1 MRIQLFYTSEC
12 PTKDL
17 ALDEL
22 RRALEELGLKADVE
36 EIFIADE
43 IEARS
48 YKIIGTPTIRVN
60 GVDIDPEFR
69 DTGEYTASCTRVY
82 RWAGSIYQ
90 YPPKEMIKEGLR
102 RILKGGC

>member
-1 MRIQLFYTSEC
+1 
-12 PTKDL
+12 
-17 ALDEL
+17 
-22 RRALEELGLKADVE
+22 
-36 EIFIADE
+36 
-43 IEARS
+43 
-48 YKIIGTPTIRVN
+48 VN